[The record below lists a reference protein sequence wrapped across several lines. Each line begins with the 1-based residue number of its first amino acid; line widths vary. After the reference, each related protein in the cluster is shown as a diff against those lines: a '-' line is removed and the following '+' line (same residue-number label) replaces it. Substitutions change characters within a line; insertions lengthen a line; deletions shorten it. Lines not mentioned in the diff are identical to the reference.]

1 MKKKP
6 KQSAEKEH
14 LEIIEKKV
22 DIQKKRLDIRKEK
35 QSLKEFERRKIMIDE
50 QKNLTDKVS
59 TITWLLAMITVDSE
73 KTILGSEPMFKP
85 ILPDEET
92 KLVLSKLRELLKQF

>member
-35 QSLKEFERRKIMIDE
+35 QSLKELDKRKIIIDE
-50 QKNLTDKVS
+50 QKLLVDKVGELRYLLS
-59 TITWLLAMITVDSE
+59 DFTIDE
-73 KTILGSEPMFKP
+73 ERTILGSEPMLKC
-85 ILPDEET
+85 IVSGEERKMVT
-92 KLVLSKLRELLKQF
+92 TKLRELLKQF